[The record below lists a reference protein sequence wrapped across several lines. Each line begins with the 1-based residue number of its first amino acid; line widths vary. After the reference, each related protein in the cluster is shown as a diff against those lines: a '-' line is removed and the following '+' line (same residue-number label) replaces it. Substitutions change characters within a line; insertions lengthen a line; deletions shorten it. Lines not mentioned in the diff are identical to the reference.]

1 MNPVNRRLFLGL
13 LGASAATVTVAG
25 CAGSGGS
32 GGDSSGGS
40 SGGGGAE
47 GAAGTITF
55 WSNHPG
61 NSKDVETQLID
72 TFQKENSGLT
82 VNLVDG
88 GKNYEEV
95 AQKLNAALTGNDVP
109 DVVVVSDVTWF
120 NFALNDQIAPLDDLF
135 SKAGVDTKEYVDAL
149 VGDYV
154 LEGQTFGLPYAR
166 STPLFYY
173 NKQVWEAAGLPDR
186 GPESWDEF
194 MEWAPAIQKAIGDGK
209 HAIAMYDGSNYLDW
223 TMQNMIWDNGGA
235 YSQDW
240 EATFTDPGTIAGVER
255 LKKINDDGF
264 LVVSK
269 DSITEFASGL
279 AACAMASTGS
289 LKTATENAKFEFG
302 TAFLP
307 GARANSSCPTGGAGL
322 AIPAKLSEE
331 RKINALKFI
340 NSITSTQSTA
350 IFAQATGYMPVRKG
364 AKEAQEIK
372 GYLESTPQA
381 ATAIEQLEFTR
392 PQDNARVFV
401 PNGGARIGGGLDKV
415 LAGQPI
421 AEVMEQLQTETQQI
435 IDTQIAPKLG

>member
-25 CAGSGGS
+25 CAGSGGGDTS
-32 GGDSSGGS
+32 GG
-40 SGGGGAE
+40 GGGGAE
-47 GAAGTITF
+47 SSADTITF

-61 NSKDVETQLID
+61 DSKEIEEQLIGI
-72 TFQKENSGLT
+72 FQNENPGLT

-120 NFALNDQIAPLDDLF
+120 NFALNDQLTPLDDLF
-135 SKAGVDTKEYVDAL
+135 ADAGVDTADYVDAL
-149 VGDYV
+149 FGDYI
-154 LEGQTFGLPYAR
+154 LEGKSYGLPYAR

-173 NKQVWEAAGLPDR
+173 NKEVWEAAGLPDR

-194 MEWAPAIQKAIGDGK
+194 MEWAPAIQEAIGDGK

-223 TMQNMIWDNGGA
+223 TMQNMIWDDGGA
-235 YSQDW
+235 YSREWD
-240 EATFTDPGTIAGVER
+240 ATFTDADTIAGVER
-255 LKKINDDGF
+255 LKQINDDGY
-264 LVVSK
+264 LVVSA

-289 LKTATENAKFEFG
+289 LKTATENAQFEFG

-322 AIPAKLSEE
+322 AIPAKISDE
-331 RKINALKFI
+331 RKLNAPKFI
-340 NSITSTQSTA
+340 NSITSTQGTA

-364 AKEAQEIK
+364 AKEAREIQQ
-372 GYLESTPQA
+372 YLEDTPQA

-415 LAGQPI
+415 LAGDDI
-421 AEVMEQLQTETQQI
+421 AGVMEQLQTETQQI

>member
-1 MNPVNRRLFLGL
+1 MEPVNRRLFLGL
-13 LGASAATVTVAG
+13 LGATAATATVAG
-25 CAGSGGS
+25 CAGSGG
-32 GGDSSGGS
+32 DSSGGTS
-40 SGGGGAE
+40 DGGGAE

-61 NSKDVETQLID
+61 NSKDTETELIS
-72 TFQKENSGLT
+72 TFEKENPDLT

-95 AQKLNAALTGNDVP
+95 AQKLNAALTGNDIP

-135 SKAGVDTKEYVDAL
+135 DKAGVDTADYVDAL

-154 LEGQTFGLPYAR
+154 LEGQTYGLPFAR

-173 NKQVWEAAGLPDR
+173 NKQVWEQAGLPDR

-194 MEWAPAIQKAIGDGK
+194 MEWAPALQEAIGDGK
-209 HAIAMYDGSNYLDW
+209 HAIAMYDGANYLDW
-223 TMQNMIWDNGGA
+223 TMQNMIWNEGGA
-235 YSQDW
+235 YSKEWD
-240 EATFTDPGTIAGVER
+240 ATFTEPGTIAGVER
-255 LKKINDDGF
+255 LKKIQDDGF

-289 LKTATENAKFEFG
+289 LKTATENAQFEFG

-307 GARANSSCPTGGAGL
+307 GARANKSCPTGGAGL
-322 AIPAKLSEE
+322 AIPATLPEE

-340 NSITSTQSTA
+340 NSITSTQGTA

-372 GYLESTPQA
+372 SYLESTPQA
-381 ATAIEQLEFTR
+381 VTAIEQLEFTR

-401 PNGGARIGGGLDKV
+401 PGGGARIGGGLDKV
-415 LAGQPI
+415 LAGEPVP
-421 AEVMEQLQTETQQI
+421 AVMEQLQSETQQI
-435 IDTQIAPKLG
+435 IDTQISPKLG

>member
-1 MNPVNRRLFLGL
+1 MNPLNRRLFLGL

-25 CAGSGGS
+25 CAGTGGDDSSGDSGGS
-32 GGDSSGGS
+32 GGDP
-40 SGGGGAE
+40 
-47 GAAGTITF
+47 GTITF

-61 NSKDVETQLID
+61 DSKDVEEQLIAN
-72 TFQKENSGLT
+72 FESENPGLS

-120 NFALNDQIAPLDDLF
+120 NFALNDQLAPLNDLF
-135 SKAGVDTKEYVDAL
+135 AEAGVDTGSYVDAL
-149 VGDYV
+149 VGDYE
-154 LEGQTFGLPYAR
+154 LEGQTYGLPFAR

-173 NKQVWEAAGLPDR
+173 NKQIWEQAGLPDR

-194 MEWAPAIQKAIGDGK
+194 MDWAPRLQDAIGDGK

-223 TMQNMIWDNGGA
+223 TMQNMVWDEGGA
-235 YSQDW
+235 FSREWD
-240 EATFTDPGTIAGVER
+240 ATFTDPATVAGIER
-255 LKKINDDGF
+255 LKQINDEGY
-264 LVVSK
+264 LVVSA
-269 DSITEFASGL
+269 DSITEFGSGL

-289 LKTATENAKFEFG
+289 LRTATENAQFPFG

-322 AIPAKLSEE
+322 AIPAKISDE

-340 NSITSTQSTA
+340 DSITSTQSTA
-350 IFAQATGYMPVRKG
+350 KFAQATGYMPVRKN
-364 AKEAQEIK
+364 AREAQEIRA
-372 GYLESTPQA
+372 YLEETPQA
-381 ATAIEQLEFTR
+381 ATAIDQLEFTR

-401 PNGGARIGGGLDKV
+401 PNGGNRIGGGLDKV
-415 LAGQPI
+415 LAGEDVRQ
-421 AEVMEQLQTETQQI
+421 VMEQLQTETQQI
-435 IDTQIAPKLG
+435 IDSQLTPKLG

>member
-25 CAGSGGS
+25 CAGSGSTDTS
-32 GGDSSGGS
+32 G
-40 SGGGGAE
+40 GGGGAE
-47 GAAGTITF
+47 GSSDTITF

-61 NSKDVETQLID
+61 NSKAVEEQLIA
-72 TFQKENSGLT
+72 TFQNENPGLT

-120 NFALNDQIAPLDDLF
+120 NFALNEQLTPLDDLF
-135 SKAGVDTKEYVDAL
+135 AEAGVDTGDYVDAL
-149 VGDYV
+149 FGDYI
-154 LEGQTFGLPYAR
+154 LEGKSYGLPFAR

-194 MEWAPAIQKAIGDGK
+194 MEWAPAIQEAIGEGK
-209 HAIAMYDGSNYLDW
+209 HAIAMYDGANYLDW
-223 TMQNMIWDNGGA
+223 TMQNMIWDDGGA
-235 YSQDW
+235 YSREWDT
-240 EATFTDPGTIAGVER
+240 TFTDAGTIAGVER
-255 LKKINDDGF
+255 LKQINDDGY
-264 LVVSK
+264 LVVSS

-289 LKTATENAKFEFG
+289 LTTATENAQFEFG

-307 GARANSSCPTGGAGL
+307 GAQANSSCPTGGAGL
-322 AIPAKLSEE
+322 AIPAKISDE
-331 RKINALKFI
+331 RKLNALKFI
-340 NSITSTQSTA
+340 NSITSTQGTA

-372 GYLESTPQA
+372 QYLADTPQA
-381 ATAIEQLEFTR
+381 ATAIDQLAYTR
-392 PQDNARVFV
+392 PQDYARVFV
-401 PNGGARIGGGLDKV
+401 PGGGARIGGGLDKV
-415 LAGQPI
+415 LAGDDI
-421 AEVMEQLQTETQQI
+421 AGVMEQLQTETQQI
-435 IDTQIAPKLG
+435 IESQIAPKLG